1 MTRRIRSTIDRTP
14 RENGKHPLS
23 IGARLLR
30 LVKTHALASMTLM
43 ILAFGSTAPAEAA
56 SASKIETAGKAVAYA
71 LPLVAVG
78 VSLAHHEDWDGVA
91 ELGVS
96 TAATLGAAYLL
107 SHIVR
112 EQRPD
117 HSDFHSLPSD
127 TAALADAPAD
137 YLWARYGWQ
146 YGVPAYAAAIFVGYS
161 RVDARKHHWYDVAAS
176 SVIAFGVNY
185 AIVTR
190 YHENNRYRF
199 YGSADPDS
207 VGVHFTMNW

>member
-1 MTRRIRSTIDRTP
+1 MFAL
-14 RENGKHPLS
+14 PLH
-23 IGARLLR
+23 
-30 LVKTHALASMTLM
+30 VNTHALALGTL
-43 ILAFGSTAPAEAA
+43 LFVTAGFTAPVEAA
-56 SASKIETAGKAVAYA
+56 GTSKIETAGKAVAYA

-107 SHIVR
+107 GHIVR

-127 TAALADAPAD
+127 TAALADASAD

-161 RVDARKHHWYDVAAS
+161 RVDAKKHHWYDVAAS

-190 YHENNRYRF
+190 YHENNQYRV

-207 VGVHFTMNW
+207 IGVRFTMNW

>member
-1 MTRRIRSTIDRTP
+1 VFT
-14 RENGKHPLS
+14 HLH
-23 IGARLLR
+23 
-30 LVKTHALASMTLM
+30 VKTHALALCTLVS
-43 ILAFGSTAPAEAA
+43 LTGFTDRAEAA
-56 SASKIETAGKAVAYA
+56 DRSSVETPGKAVAFA

-107 SHIVR
+107 GHIVR

-127 TAALADAPAD
+127 TAALAYAPAD

-146 YGVPAYAAAIFVGYS
+146 YGVPAYAAALFVGYS
-161 RVDARKHHWYDVAAS
+161 RVDAKKHHWYDVAAS
-176 SVIAFGVNY
+176 SAIAFGVNY

-190 YHENNRYRF
+190 YRETNQYNV

-207 VGVHFTMNW
+207 VGLHVTMNW

>member
-1 MTRRIRSTIDRTP
+1 MF
-14 RENGKHPLS
+14 
-23 IGARLLR
+23 ALL
-30 LVKTHALASMTLM
+30 LHVKTRAPALGALLFLSAGFTV
-43 ILAFGSTAPAEAA
+43 PAEAA
-56 SASKIETAGKAVAYA
+56 STSKIETAGKAVAYA

-127 TAALADAPAD
+127 TAALADASAD

-146 YGVPAYAAAIFVGYS
+146 YGVPAYAAALFVGYS
-161 RVDARKHHWYDVAAS
+161 RVDAKKHHWYDVAAS

-190 YHENNRYRF
+190 YHENNRYRV

-207 VGVHFTMNW
+207 IGVHFTMNW

>member
-1 MTRRIRSTIDRTP
+1 MF
-14 RENGKHPLS
+14 
-23 IGARLLR
+23 ALL
-30 LVKTHALASMTLM
+30 LHVKTLAVTLGTLVCL
-43 ILAFGSTAPAEAA
+43 ISGVTDRAEAA
-56 SASKIETAGKAVAYA
+56 GTSRIETAGKAVAYA

-107 SHIVR
+107 GHIVR

-117 HSDFHSLPSD
+117 HSDFHSFPSD

-146 YGVPAYAAAIFVGYS
+146 YGVPAYAAALFVGYS
-161 RVDARKHHWYDVAAS
+161 RVDAKKHHWYDVAAS

-190 YHENNRYRF
+190 YHENEHYRL

>member
-1 MTRRIRSTIDRTP
+1 M
-14 RENGKHPLS
+14 
-23 IGARLLR
+23 LL
-30 LVKTHALASMTLM
+30 LA
-43 ILAFGSTAPAEAA
+43 TATMSSPAAA
-56 SASKIETAGKAVAYA
+56 ATTSNVETAGKAVALA

-78 VSLAHHEDWDGVA
+78 ISLGHHEDWDGIA

-107 SHIVR
+107 GHVVR

-117 HSDFHSLPSD
+117 HSDFHSFPSD
-127 TAALADAPAD
+127 TAALAYAPAD

-146 YGVPAYAAAIFVGYS
+146 YGLPAYAAATFVAYS

-176 SVIAFGVNY
+176 SAIAFGFNY

-190 YHENNRYRF
+190 YHKSDRYSV
-199 YGSADPDS
+199 YASTDPDS
-207 VGVHFTMNW
+207 IGVHFTMNW